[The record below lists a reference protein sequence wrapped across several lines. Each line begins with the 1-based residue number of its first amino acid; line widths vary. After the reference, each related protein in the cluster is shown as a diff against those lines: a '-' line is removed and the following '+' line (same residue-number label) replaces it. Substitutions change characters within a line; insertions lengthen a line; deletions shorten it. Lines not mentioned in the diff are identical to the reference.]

1 MPIYFFDTSALKH
14 RYVTT
19 PQRRRV
25 RKVTSDPNSS
35 CYICDWTI
43 VEIAS
48 ALGDHC
54 RGNRLGVKKFDQM
67 DREFFEDLASGKLKV
82 RRTSTRGMMQARS
95 VLRKGVAI
103 HRNVGSADALIA
115 SCCRELALEQKTR
128 VVFYTADWGLYSV
141 LREIGSFTSVMTL
154 RYILSPKNGIPAET

>member
-14 RYVTT
+14 RYVAT

-25 RKVTSDPNSS
+25 RRVTSDPKSP
-35 CYICDWTI
+35 CYICDWTV

-54 RGNRLGVKKFDQM
+54 RGNGLGVKKFDRM
-67 DREFFEDLASGKLKV
+67 DREFFDDLASGKLNV

-103 HRNVGSADALIA
+103 NRNVGSADALIA
-115 SCCRELALEQKTR
+115 SCCRELALELKAR
-128 VVFYTADWGLYSV
+128 VVFYTADWGLYTV
-141 LREIGSFTSVMTL
+141 LRQIDSFTSVMTL
-154 RYILSPKNGIPAET
+154 RFILLPKNGIPAET